1 MSLLFEWDPH
11 KAQINQHKHGV
22 SFELATRVFADPYAF
37 SHQDRFENG
46 EYRWQTIGMVDG
58 CVILLVAHTIQDTLD
73 GEIIR
78 IISARKA
85 TKQEQKLYE
94 KYKV

>member
-1 MSLLFEWDPH
+1 MSLLFEWDRH
-11 KAQINQHKHGV
+11 KAQINQYKHGV

-46 EYRWQTIGMVDG
+46 EYRWQTIGMVDS
-58 CVILLVAHTIQDTLD
+58 CVILLVAHTVQDTLD

-94 KYKV
+94 KYKI